1 MWQTETYDLFPTL
14 VQKHNIT
21 PQEPIVQ
28 DILDDNDLGEHGII
42 IGGMRSK
49 SHKVLDNYPKIKEQ
63 IQNSI
68 DAYTKTAGMCSIVIA
83 NSWYN
88 IYLQGGSVQRHNHPG
103 SIVSGAYYVHLE
115 LPSSHLL
122 IENPNPHELWNNL
135 TKYNGIVEEIT
146 VQKNDLL
153 LFPSRLYHT
162 TDPNE
167 SSKRVCVSFNTKYID

>member
-14 VQKHNIT
+14 VQKHNIS
-21 PQEPIVQ
+21 PQESIVQ
-28 DILDDNDLGEHGII
+28 DILDDNDLGDHGII
-42 IGGMRSK
+42 LGGMRSK
-49 SHKVLDNYPKIKEQ
+49 SHKVLENYPKLKQE

-68 DAYTKTAGMCSIVIA
+68 NEYAEKLGMDNVIIA

-88 IYLQGGSVQRHNHPG
+88 VYFQGGSVRRHNHPG

-115 LPSSHLL
+115 MPKSHLL
-122 IENPNPHELWNNL
+122 IENPNPPELWNNL
-135 TKYNGIVEEIT
+135 TKYNPIVEEII
-146 VQKNDLL
+146 VQQNDLL

-167 SSKRVCVSFNTKYID
+167 SSKRVCVSFNTNYVE